1 MIHKAQTPRRIDGK
15 GMHEEDELIKFSD
28 LTEMFGLESLLLK
41 SVGITIGSSTSHLM
55 FSQLLVRRRDSRE
68 SKFEVTERDVIYR
81 SPITFTPYLEGVRV
95 DTEKLQNF
103 IMQVYRDAGIA
114 PDDIDTGAVIITG
127 YAARKENAQAIVNL
141 FSQWAGKFVC
151 ATAGPN
157 LEAMMAAYGSG
168 AVLRSKETVK
178 TVMNVDIGGGTS
190 KIVIIKDGTIVDAAS
205 LFVGSRVVAKDNAGR
220 VVRMEESGD
229 VAAKKVGLDLYL
241 GKTIAVNEQKAI
253 AGILTDSL
261 FEIIERKALSPFTQ
275 EIMETSPLRY
285 GDEVDIIMFSGGV
298 AEYIYGH
305 ERSDFGDI
313 GIYLGEKIRARVS
326 APGFAMTLQ
335 EPEERI
341 RATVMGAAQYSLQVS
356 GNTIFISNSGIL
368 PQRNLQVMKVTVE
381 QEKPTEE
388 DVAGSVRKALGRYDI
403 DGLQPVSPIALF
415 MDLPPEIAVGPAL
428 LRSLTQGI
436 LSVWNERFSNAY
448 PVVLMFDMD
457 IANLVGNILAEK
469 AGHVRDI
476 LCIDG
481 IHVGDLDYVDI
492 GTEIQSSRTVPV
504 VVKNMVFSKGRS
516 DCA

>member
-1 MIHKAQTPRRIDGK
+1 
-15 GMHEEDELIKFSD
+15 MHEEDEFIDFSD

-55 FSQLLVRRRDSRE
+55 FSQLLVRRRDSRT
-68 SKFEVTERDVIYR
+68 SRFEITEREVIHR
-81 SPITFTPYLEGVRV
+81 GPITFTPYVEGVSV

-157 LEAMMAAYGSG
+157 LESMMAAYGSG
-168 AVLRSKETVK
+168 AVLRSKETGK
-178 TVMNVDIGGGTS
+178 TVMNIDIGGGTS

-220 VVRMEESGD
+220 LVRMEESG
-229 VAAKKVGLDLYL
+229 VLAAKEIGIDLHL

-253 AGILTDSL
+253 ADILTDSL

-275 EIMETSPLRY
+275 RIMETAPLKY
-285 GDEVDIIMFSGGV
+285 GGEIDVVMFSGGV

-313 GIYLGEKIRARVS
+313 GIYLGEKIRQRVS

-356 GNTIFISNSGIL
+356 GNTIFLSANSL
-368 PQRNLQVMKVTVE
+368 PQRNLQVMKVRVGKG
-381 QEKPTEE
+381 KPTEE
-388 DVAGSVRKALGRYDI
+388 DVANSVREALDRYDI
-403 DGLQPVSPIALF
+403 DTKRPAGPLALAINIA
-415 MDLPPEIAVGPAL
+415 PKTAIGPAF
-428 LRSLTQGI
+428 LRNLTQGI
-436 LSVWNERFSNAY
+436 LSGVNQRCADAN
-448 PVVLMFDMD
+448 PLILIFDID
-457 IANLVGNILAEK
+457 IANLVGSILAEK
-469 AGHVRDI
+469 SGHARDI
-476 LCIDG
+476 VCVDG
-481 IHVGDLDYVDI
+481 INVGDLDYVDI

-504 VVKNMVFSKGRS
+504 VVKNLVFSKGKG
-516 DCA
+516 DCF